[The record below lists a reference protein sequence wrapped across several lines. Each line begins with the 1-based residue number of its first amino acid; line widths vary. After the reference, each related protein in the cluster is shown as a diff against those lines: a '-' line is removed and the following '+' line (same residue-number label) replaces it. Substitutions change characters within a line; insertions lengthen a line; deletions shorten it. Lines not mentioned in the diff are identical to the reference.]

1 MVFKMNLLAKSQNF
15 EIISIY
21 FEKLVAKCIQM
32 LFKCFAKVLVQEKPI
47 SNENEFQAKFLDHN
61 ILFF

>member
-1 MVFKMNLLAKSQNF
+1 MSHLTKSQNF

-47 SNENEFQAKFLDHN
+47 LSENEFLAKILDHS
-61 ILFF
+61 ILFLT